1 MQTAISNRNGSGI
14 KTAQK
19 QGVHSFW
26 VSKRRCRR
34 ASGGFSLIE
43 ILVAISVIILLL
55 GIGFVGTSQF
65 IRATKIK
72 QVEAMMQGLV
82 GANEEFKAKR
92 QQGNVNHGGDNPVRY
107 PAGLNS
113 SERFVYACRQ
123 IKDVEAQ
130 MLAAVNSGESSER
143 SAYQDRDGDGVE
155 ELYDVWGTPIVYRH
169 WNNGQT
175 NNQNENP
182 DDGQLRNTRGQ
193 SVSISNADLPDSQSP
208 FFVSAGPDGE
218 FGTEDDINSFVK

>member
-1 MQTAISNRNGSGI
+1 MD
-14 KTAQK
+14 QK
-19 QGVHSFW
+19 QNVHSIFGFNP
-26 VSKRRCRR
+26 RYRR

-43 ILVAISVIILLL
+43 ILVAISVIILLV

-72 QVEAMMQGLV
+72 QVETMMQGLI

-92 QQGNVNHGGDNPVRY
+92 QQGNVNHGGNNPVRY

-130 MLAAVNSGESSER
+130 MLAAAISGEANER
-143 SAYQDRDGDGVE
+143 SAYQDRDNDGVE
-155 ELYDVWGTPIVYRH
+155 ELYDVWGTPIVYRS

-175 NNQNENP
+175 DNQNENP
-182 DDGQLRNTRGQ
+182 DDGQLRDTRGR
-193 SVSISNADLPDSQSP
+193 SVSVSNADLPDSQSP
-208 FFVSAGPDGE
+208 FFVSAGPDRE